1 MSIVIMEAKGNNGQL
16 ELTDS
21 TLRIKRQGFSAVL
34 SHGFKGDREI
44 PISQISSVEFKKAGV
59 FSAGYLQIALIG
71 VPHNKPNDRDEN
83 TVTFF
88 TNSQPAFEA
97 IRDELQSRMVAAASG
112 SKPATPFRPATP
124 PLAQGQPTKPAAKG
138 NPVVGCLAIL
148 VIAIVIGAIASS
160 HNTDD
165 SSQKA
170 SSSAHRAIGESFAL
184 GDFTYRVDKVRTA
197 HTLGNEFTHQTAAP
211 EATYVIVYF
220 SILNNANE
228 TKVVLTDDFTLVDP
242 QGRRYSPSSEANTA
256 LMMTSENKDFLLSEL
271 HPGVTKRTA
280 TAFEI
285 PKDSLTS
292 GLYLEIPE
300 KGLLSTGK
308 ETVTIIK

>member
-1 MSIVIMEAKGNNGQL
+1 M
-16 ELTDS
+16 
-21 TLRIKRQGFSAVL
+21 
-34 SHGFKGDREI
+34 
-44 PISQISSVEFKKAGV
+44 
-59 FSAGYLQIALIG
+59 
-71 VPHNKPNDRDEN
+71 
-83 TVTFF
+83 
-88 TNSQPAFEA
+88 
-97 IRDELQSRMVAAASG
+97 
-112 SKPATPFRPATP
+112 
-124 PLAQGQPTKPAAKG
+124 
-138 NPVVGCLAIL
+138 
-148 VIAIVIGAIASS
+148 
-160 HNTDD
+160 
-165 SSQKA
+165 
-170 SSSAHRAIGESFAL
+170 
-184 GDFTYRVDKVRTA
+184 
-197 HTLGNEFTHQTAAP
+197 
-211 EATYVIVYF
+211 IVYF